1 MIDMKRA
8 AALIII
14 FSLIFTVFYG
24 CKDDSDTSDEPVIVS
39 NISDQKEGILKLA
52 YSKADM
58 LDPFT
63 STMAANIQIL
73 GLVYDGLYKIDK
85 TYKPVPVIAESAIVS
100 GTAVNV
106 TLSSAVFS
114 DGSAVTANDIVY
126 SFDRAKFSPAYG
138 SRLENFSGASVSSSN
153 MLVFSLKKP
162 DPYALS
168 CLTFPIVKSGSSG
181 ELPIGAG
188 RYVPEK
194 SGESVYLVVNT
205 KKKNF
210 NPAVKT
216 IMLVPVRDSSSVE
229 SSLEIGNTGFYYND
243 LSNGVYSRINA
254 KTVEMGINNFVY
266 LAFNSASAAFS
277 NAEVRRAVNLA
288 VNRKEIVAT
297 AFQGHARETYSPFNP
312 EWYPLVS
319 KDLIITPSLEEA
331 KAIIEKAGKEVT
343 EKEISLLVNKENP
356 FKLETAKLIQNSLVS
371 LGFKVVLKDYTAE
384 YYTEAI
390 ELGSYDL
397 YIGEIRL
404 TPNMD
409 LSPLLGGSA
418 GYGIDSN
425 SAVCKRYSAFLSGE
439 CELMDFV
446 NTFNE
451 ELPLVPLCYRN
462 AAASYTNSM
471 QAGFACCD
479 GDVFYDIETWSFK

>member
-243 LSNGVYSRINA
+243 LSNGIYSRINA

-425 SAVCKRYSAFLSGE
+425 GAVCKRYSAFLSGE

-451 ELPLVPLCYRN
+451 ELPLIPLCYRN

-471 QAGFACCD
+471 QADFACCD